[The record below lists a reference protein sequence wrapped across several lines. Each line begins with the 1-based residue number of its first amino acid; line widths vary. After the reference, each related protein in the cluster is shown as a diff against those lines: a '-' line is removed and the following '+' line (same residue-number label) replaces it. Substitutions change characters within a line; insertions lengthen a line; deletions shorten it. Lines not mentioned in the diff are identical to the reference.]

1 MQWQCQI
8 VWIDDHSVLTPI
20 ITQQLSL
27 NEDLKIHI
35 CDPSQLDLDYLQEV
49 KASLI
54 LTTIDAITEDMDALN
69 YPIIALGQN
78 NTHYSNIVQTI
89 NLPLRLFDLVQ
100 NIQQVFINNGI
111 NLQYWN
117 LNPKTL
123 ELKNKDQ
130 YAQLTDKESAILNVL
145 YHAAPMQVNKN
156 ILLQMIWN
164 YHVEIETHTLE
175 THIYKLRQKMEHD
188 AKNPVI
194 ILTKDDG
201 YRLNI

>member
-54 LTTIDAITEDMDALN
+54 LTTIDAITEDTDALN